1 MENQKVMEAAYNFT
15 DAVIENKMYVIEK
28 CHYLERTYWIN
39 FEYEKSKTGIAM
51 YDVRLDV
58 FVERLPVHDTQQ
70 QMLKAECVKFDK
82 ELEAA
87 ELREKE
93 LKEEFETW
101 RKNNGK

>member
-1 MENQKVMEAAYNFT
+1 MEAAYNFT

-28 CHYLERTYWIN
+28 SN
-39 FEYEKSKTGIAM
+39 FGKIYYIEVEYRKSKTCIAL
-51 YDVRLDV
+51 YDIENKI
-58 FVERLPVHDTQQ
+58 FIERMPIHDTQQ
-70 QMLKAECVKFDK
+70 QMLKAECVKLDK

-93 LKEEFETW
+93 LKEEFEAW